1 MKDKAEDL
9 RDLLHYL
16 KYDLKKNNPEE
27 YKKADDIC
35 KEELYEMITNDV
47 DYFTNNVYCNLNN
60 VFYTIPISVL
70 RRHKP
75 SEICELARRFNKSA
89 TGIYGLKFD
98 NQTHLAVTDCYG
110 TPFLLSAYSP
120 NGYIVSSY
128 EFRVYNMNG
137 QGLLYSFDE
146 SLKEDK
152 FSKEHLDELERM
164 RDYQKAYY
172 DKIEA
177 SHNRYE
183 EIKKC
188 KDYISIK
195 VTGSGY
201 AHCIKE
207 VTIKKDIP
215 IQLTTNEIAK
225 YADGWNYCFG
235 GSISKIR
242 EDENETVYR
251 VRINTD

>member
-1 MKDKAEDL
+1 
-9 RDLLHYL
+9 
-16 KYDLKKNNPEE
+16 
-27 YKKADDIC
+27 
-35 KEELYEMITNDV
+35 MIT
-47 DYFTNNVYCNLNN
+47 
-60 VFYTIPISVL
+60 
-70 RRHKP
+70 
-75 SEICELARRFNKSA
+75 KS
-89 TGIYGLKFD
+89 
-98 NQTHLAVTDCYG
+98 NLAVTDCYG

-120 NGYIVSSY
+120 KGYTVSSY
-128 EFRVYNMNG
+128 EFQVYNMNG

-152 FSKEHLDELERM
+152 FSKEHLDELEKM

-177 SHNRYE
+177 SRNRYE

-195 VTGSGY
+195 ATGSGY
-201 AHCIKE
+201 AYCIKE
-207 VTIKKDIP
+207 VTIKKNIP

-235 GSISKIR
+235 GSISKNR
-242 EDENETVYR
+242 EDDNETVYR